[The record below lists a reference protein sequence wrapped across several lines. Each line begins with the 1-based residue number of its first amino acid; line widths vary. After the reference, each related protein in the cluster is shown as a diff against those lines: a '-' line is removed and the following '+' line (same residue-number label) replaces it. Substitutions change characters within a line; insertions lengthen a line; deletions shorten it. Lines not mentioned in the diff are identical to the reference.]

1 MKRTRVAKSRRRK
14 SKTKRRTTRRLKK
27 SRVFSRRQSR
37 RYKGGANLP
46 VPEGSVVG
54 VDLDPQDPYSVPVL
68 LNKAVYE
75 EEILEN

>member
-1 MKRTRVAKSRRRK
+1 MKRTRVAK
-14 SKTKRRTTRRLKK
+14 RRTLRKRKTTRTKKQRL
-27 SRVFSRRQSR
+27 FSRRQSR

-54 VDLDPQDPYSVPVL
+54 VDLDPKDPYSVPIFV
-68 LNKAVYE
+68 NKAKYE